1 MKILIYKDDIYYQ
14 VNKQKAERLFN
25 EGKTIHVKQNNANV
39 NSFWIDFADIKK
51 FVMYK
56 SEEGYTFEKALNTWH
71 YYNPRNEL
79 GYYPQFFIKSI

>member
-1 MKILIYKDDIYYQ
+1 MKTFYYNKTKETLYQ

-39 NSFWIDFADIKK
+39 NSVWID

-56 SEEGYTFEKALNTWH
+56 SGEGYMFEKALSVWH

-79 GYYPQFFIKSI
+79 GYYPQFFVRSV